1 MPPKPADRWSAD
13 GVAGGAQ
20 RLLHLANLDLTEVEH
35 AGREHR
41 VGARGDRRGEIPDPA
56 GATARDHRD
65 VHDFAHRLDQLQ
77 VEPALCAVGVHGV
90 QQDLA
95 GAEFG
100 CPARPDD
107 RVKAGA
113 SPAAVRGHLEPAP
126 ARSSAARTPPETFT
140 SAARTPPEASA
151 LAPRTPAREQRAARV
166 HRHHHALRTPPPTVS
181 GMNTWSAVRATT
193 STIVSRCSA
202 DAVMSRN
209 TSSSAPSAS

>member
-1 MPPKPADRWSAD
+1 MPRTPADRWSAG
-13 GVAGGAQ
+13 GVASSAQ
-20 RLLHLANLDLTEVEH
+20 RLLHLADLDLAEVEH

-107 RVKAGA
+107 RVNAGA

-126 ARSSAARTPPETFT
+126 ARSSAARTPPETFPSAAPPPPATFTPAAPPPPETFT
-140 SAARTPPEASA
+140 SAAHTPAEASA

-166 HRHHHALRTPPPTVS
+166 HRHHHALRTEP
-181 GMNTWSAVRATT
+181 A
-193 STIVSRCSA
+193 
-202 DAVMSRN
+202 
-209 TSSSAPSAS
+209 